1 VFLLVE
7 RSRQDMSLVTED
19 FSWPNMALPKVSVHS
34 RSAMRDMLLNQ
45 NMGFPEP
52 IESGHHET
60 VNAVADNGLVLHERV
75 DHWVLRGSQCI
86 VPVAPYSVSQAEKSR
101 CGVTIMTSAMW
112 SASLSPLA

>member
-7 RSRQDMSLVTED
+7 RSRQDMSVVTED

-45 NMGFPEP
+45 NVGFPEP

-60 VNAVADNGLVLHERV
+60 VNAVGGQRPRPARACR
-75 DHWVLRGSQCI
+75 WVLRGSQCI
-86 VPVAPYSVSQAEKSR
+86 VPVAPYSVSQAEKPR
-101 CGVTIMTSAMW
+101 CGVTMMTSAMR